1 MKNKTVI
8 RKVNVNGQFTTI
20 HNSILRDKRLSPNGF
35 RLLVNILSDSD
46 ENFKL
51 SPTVY
56 CDRLGITK
64 TTFLNAITNL
74 EECGYLKREDSK
86 IDKSKNHYIV
96 SEFGN
101 LNPNQETDIDTAHSE
116 SPSTEN
122 SAVESNQTQS
132 EKDSQEFDEYLY
144 SIERLMNYEEFENL
158 LLNKWVPELQNVNK
172 AELKKHVDAY
182 LVGFYNECLAL
193 AKNPGKHPKA
203 LKDYKDLLKK
213 EIFTN
218 HNLEINARNKWSILS
233 LTKHKKPFKT
243 DFETEMGDYYE
254 NPRD

>member
-8 RKVNVNGQFTTI
+8 RKANVNGQFTTV

-56 CDRLGITK
+56 CNRLDITK
-64 TTFLNAITNL
+64 STFLKAISNL
-74 EECGYLKREDSK
+74 EECGYIKREKSK
-86 IDKSKNHYIV
+86 LDKSKNHYTV

-101 LNPNQETDIDTAHSE
+101 LNTNQKTGIETAQSQ
-116 SPSTEN
+116 SPSTEDR
-122 SAVESNQTQS
+122 AVESNQTQS
-132 EKDSQEFDEYLY
+132 EKDSQEFEEYLC
-144 SIERLMNYEEFENL
+144 SIERLMNYEEFTNL
-158 LLNKWVPELQNVNK
+158 ILNKWIPELQSVSK

-182 LVGFYNECLAL
+182 LVGVYNECLSF
-193 AKNPGKHPKA
+193 AKNPEKNPKA
-203 LKDYKDLLKK
+203 LKDFKDLLKK

-218 HNLEINARNKWSILS
+218 HNLAINARNKWSILS
-233 LTKHKKPFKT
+233 LTKHKTPIKT